1 MINLRTFA
9 LNIKRDE
16 SFPAEKI
23 VERRLL
29 MGTFYW
35 ITIYAKWVFADGAFL
50 WQQHKYAYLV
60 MDYSIICNLFIPKVH
75 QKVALCGIYP

>member
-16 SFPAEKI
+16 SVPAEKI
-23 VERRLL
+23 VERRLV

-50 WQQHKYAYLV
+50 WQ
-60 MDYSIICNLFIPKVH
+60 
-75 QKVALCGIYP
+75 